1 MLFRRM
7 LPTKMEESITPMDGR
22 LFTVAVNDDLSIN
35 LLPFILFV
43 KFAFILGKDGLKN
56 FTKIHS
62 KFVRKPCKIF

>member
-7 LPTKMEESITPMDGR
+7 FPTKMEGSNTAMDGR

-43 KFAFILGKDGLKN
+43 KFAFILGKKGL
-56 FTKIHS
+56 
-62 KFVRKPCKIF
+62 